1 VDGKA
6 SFYPRVPVSW
16 LGLNASPERAGQ
28 KPVVLIETTGR
39 SILRDDPDADLPNES
54 STNIELAEQFPNAL
68 PWAGRDEVR
77 SKCFLHGTIGSAL
90 GFN

>member
-1 VDGKA
+1 MLRPSEQA
-6 SFYPRVPVSW
+6 RNW
-16 LGLNASPERAGQ
+16 LF
-28 KPVVLIETTGR
+28 LIETTGR

-90 GFN
+90 GSY